1 MRHVWGL
8 LMNLP
13 LLFSGEN
20 TEFRGLF
27 KAFLG
32 KRCVY
37 FSLAIELLI
46 SINEC
51 IQNRLKP

>member
-51 IQNRLKP
+51 IQNRLKQ